1 MQYSSIS
8 VLISISLKI
17 NWDSKANQ
25 TKKSSIPWT
34 CFLLWISQVI
44 LKHVFH
50 LQIDT
55 QVKCYKVFLTLS
67 WELWCCS
74 LAVIAMVHCSMR
86 CPLLLVIT
94 SVWMAVVMYSNQR
107 RWICTEVFKKS
118 THVACDLGICSCRAR
133 HLCEITPAYVLLLP
147 VS

>member
-1 MQYSSIS
+1 MWYSSIS

-55 QVKCYKVFLTLS
+55 QVKCYEVFITLS
-67 WELWCCS
+67 RELWCCS
-74 LAVIAMVHCSMR
+74 LAVIAVVHCSMR
-86 CPLLLVIT
+86 CPLLLVIM

-107 RWICTEVFKKS
+107 RIYTEVFKRS
-118 THVACDLGICSCRAR
+118 THVACDLGICSCRAC
-133 HLCEITPAYVLLLP
+133 HLREITPAFVLLLP

>member
-1 MQYSSIS
+1 MWYSSKS

-55 QVKCYKVFLTLS
+55 QVKSYEVFLTLS
-67 WELWCCS
+67 RELWCCS
-74 LAVIAMVHCSMR
+74 VAVIAVVHRSMR

-94 SVWMAVVMYSNQR
+94 SVWMAVVMYSTRGGGYTQR
-107 RWICTEVFKKS
+107 YLRGQLTRLVIWGFAAVEHAICAK
-118 THVACDLGICSCRAR
+118 L
-133 HLCEITPAYVLLLP
+133 PLLLCF
-147 VS
+147 SFQ